1 LQPRS
6 LICSENSAA
15 VLSFSQDSQREQRSQ
30 ARTRV
35 QVLVLVQPQVQVL
48 VLVQPQVRVLVLV
61 QPQVQVLVLVQ
72 PQVRVLEL
80 VRVRAPVWV
89 RKRAVAETA
98 AAMGLS
104 PVASSTHSRPRAE
117 PRLTR
122 QPKNA
127 ARFVCP

>member
-35 QVLVLVQPQVQVL
+35 QVQVL
-48 VLVQPQVRVLVLV
+48 VLVQPQVQVLVLV

-98 AAMGLS
+98 AAGAMGLS

>member
-1 LQPRS
+1 
-6 LICSENSAA
+6 
-15 VLSFSQDSQREQRSQ
+15 VLLSSQDSQREQRSQ

-35 QVLVLVQPQVQVL
+35 QVQPQPQVQVQVQQQ
-48 VLVQPQVRVLVLV
+48 VLLPVQQQVRVLVR
-61 QPQVQVLVLVQ
+61 
-72 PQVRVLEL
+72 VR
-80 VRVRAPVWV
+80 RAPVWV

>member
-1 LQPRS
+1 
-6 LICSENSAA
+6 
-15 VLSFSQDSQREQRSQ
+15 VLLFSQDSQREQRSQ

-35 QVLVLVQPQVQVL
+35 QVQVLLLVRPQVQVL
-48 VLVQPQVRVLVLV
+48 VLVQPQA
-61 QPQVQVLVLVQ
+61 
-72 PQVRVLEL
+72 RVLEL

-98 AAMGLS
+98 GAMGLS
-104 PVASSTHSRPRAE
+104 PVASSPHSRPRAE

-127 ARFVCP
+127 ARFVCS

>member
-1 LQPRS
+1 
-6 LICSENSAA
+6 
-15 VLSFSQDSQREQRSQ
+15 VLLFSQDSQREQRSQ

-35 QVLVLVQPQVQVL
+35 
-48 VLVQPQVRVLVLV
+48 
-61 QPQVQVLVLVQ
+61 QVQVLVLVQ

-98 AAMGLS
+98 AAGAMGLS
-104 PVASSTHSRPRAE
+104 PVASSPHSRPRAE

-127 ARFVCP
+127 ARFVCS

>member
-1 LQPRS
+1 VLPAQRQAAQRQAAVSPQPRS
-6 LICSENSAA
+6 PICSENSAA
-15 VLSFSQDSQREQRSQ
+15 ISFSQDSQREQRSQ
-30 ARTRV
+30 ARAHVRAE
-35 QVLVLVQPQVQVL
+35 PQVR
-48 VLVQPQVRVLVLV
+48 VRVLVLLRVQV
-61 QPQVQVLVLVQ
+61 QPQ
-72 PQVRVLEL
+72 

-127 ARFVCP
+127 ARFVYP

>member
-1 LQPRS
+1 ML
-6 LICSENSAA
+6 L
-15 VLSFSQDSQREQRSQ
+15 FSQDSQREQRSQ

-35 QVLVLVQPQVQVL
+35 QVQVLLLVQPQVRVLVLVRPQVQVL
-48 VLVQPQVRVLVLV
+48 VLVQPQA
-61 QPQVQVLVLVQ
+61 
-72 PQVRVLEL
+72 RVLEL

-98 AAMGLS
+98 AAGAMGLS
-104 PVASSTHSRPRAE
+104 PVASSPHSRPRAE

-127 ARFVCP
+127 ARFVCS

>member
-1 LQPRS
+1 
-6 LICSENSAA
+6 
-15 VLSFSQDSQREQRSQ
+15 VLLFSQDSQREQRSQ

-35 QVLVLVQPQVQVL
+35 QVQVLLLVRPQVQVL
-48 VLVQPQVRVLVLV
+48 VLVQPQA
-61 QPQVQVLVLVQ
+61 
-72 PQVRVLEL
+72 RVLEL

-98 AAMGLS
+98 AAGAMGLS
-104 PVASSTHSRPRAE
+104 PVASSPHSRPRAE

>member
-6 LICSENSAA
+6 PICSENSAA
-15 VLSFSQDSQREQRSQ
+15 VLLFSQDSQREQRSQ

-35 QVLVLVQPQVQVL
+35 QVQVLLLVQPQVRVLVLVRPQVQVL
-48 VLVQPQVRVLVLV
+48 VLVQPQA
-61 QPQVQVLVLVQ
+61 
-72 PQVRVLEL
+72 RVLEL

-98 AAMGLS
+98 GAMGLS
-104 PVASSTHSRPRAE
+104 PVASSPHSRPRAE

>member
-1 LQPRS
+1 
-6 LICSENSAA
+6 
-15 VLSFSQDSQREQRSQ
+15 VLLFSQDSQREQRSQ

-35 QVLVLVQPQVQVL
+35 QVQVL
-48 VLVQPQVRVLVLV
+48 L
-61 QPQVQVLVLVQ
+61 LVQ

-80 VRVRAPVWV
+80 VRVPAPVWV

-98 AAMGLS
+98 GAMGLS
-104 PVASSTHSRPRAE
+104 PVASSPHSRPRAE